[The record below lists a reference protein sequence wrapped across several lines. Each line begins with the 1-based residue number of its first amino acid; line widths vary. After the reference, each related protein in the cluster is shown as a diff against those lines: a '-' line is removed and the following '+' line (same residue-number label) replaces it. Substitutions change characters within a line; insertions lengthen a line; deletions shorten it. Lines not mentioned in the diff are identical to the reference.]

1 VVKQYSFGIEFSYC
15 NNSIVHDNSID
26 ENSIGIYLEGSKG
39 SGNLVYHNNFI
50 DNAQNVNVEQQSG
63 YNTTDAINVRGVVSW
78 DNHGIGN
85 YWSDYDGQGTYI
97 IDENNIDH
105 HPLVQ
110 PVDISGTPPIIFIT
124 VVLSIVVVVFTSLI
138 YYFKKRKH

>member
-1 VVKQYSFGIEFSYC
+1 
-15 NNSIVHDNSID
+15 
-26 ENSIGIYLEGSKG
+26 
-39 SGNLVYHNNFI
+39 LVYHNNFI